1 MPGLQIFVPVPNT
14 PNGPDKK
21 SEEWNIRDLEQI
33 SVHL

>member
-1 MPGLQIFVPVPNT
+1 MPGLQIFVPNT

-21 SEEWNIRDLEQI
+21 SEEWNIHDLEQI